1 MSGVTVAD
9 RIRSRTDFEH
19 FVSSYK
25 KLIEQF
31 PGFATMAISGSYNSD
46 KNKQDFGDIDLVE
59 HINSDKS
66 KKMLKKDLQAFFL
79 QQPLSVIVP
88 FSSEKYQGQRS
99 YNSGEIVTVR
109 YYDATLGYSVQ
120 VDNIIALDAVEA
132 EFKQK
137 FLDFPATTQGI
148 ILGLVKTAA
157 IETPPETL
165 FKLLEIDV
173 DPNDLNPYQ
182 EYEFNLSS
190 SELQLRKVT
199 YIPYT
204 FKQESRIVKWTS
216 RNIQHLEKLLYQYD
230 LSQDFTALLAQ
241 SKLVLHNH
249 RSYQRVTGVFTS
261 MVSVKSGE
269 VGTKKGAEK
278 IEALNK
284 IYTAFEEHV

>member
-1 MSGVTVAD
+1 MSGVTGAD
-9 RIRSRTDFEH
+9 RVRLRSDFEQ
-19 FVSSYK
+19 FVNSYK

-31 PGFATMAISGSYNSD
+31 PGFATMLISGSYNSD

-66 KKMLKKDLQAFFL
+66 KKMLKKDLQGFFL

-88 FSSEKYQGQRS
+88 FSSEKYQGRRS

-120 VDNIIALDAVEA
+120 IDNIIALDALEA

-137 FLDFPATTQGI
+137 FLDFPATKQGI

-157 IETPPETL
+157 VETPPKTL

-173 DPNDLNPYQ
+173 DPHDLNLNQ
-182 EYEFNLSS
+182 DYEFNLSS

-199 YIPYT
+199 YVPGS
-204 FKQESRIVKWTS
+204 FQQESRIVKWTS

-230 LSQDFTALLAQ
+230 LSQDFTTLLAQ
-241 SKLVLHNH
+241 SKLILRNT

-269 VGTKKGAEK
+269 VGTKKGDEKTLAIKKVQSTFAE
-278 IEALNK
+278 IA
-284 IYTAFEEHV
+284 

>member
-1 MSGVTVAD
+1 MSGVTGAD
-9 RIRSRTDFEH
+9 RVRLRSDFEQ
-19 FVSSYK
+19 FVNSYK

-31 PGFATMAISGSYNSD
+31 PGFATMSISGSYNSD

-66 KKMLKKDLQAFFL
+66 KKMLKKDLQGFFL

-88 FSSEKYQGQRS
+88 FSSEKYQGRRS

-120 VDNIIALDAVEA
+120 IDNIIALDALEA

-137 FLDFPATTQGI
+137 FLDFPATKQGI

-157 IETPPETL
+157 EETPPKTL

-173 DPNDLNPYQ
+173 DPHDLNLNQ
-182 EYEFNLSS
+182 DYEFNLSS

-199 YIPYT
+199 YVPGS
-204 FKQESRIVKWTS
+204 FQQESRIVKWTS

-230 LSQDFTALLAQ
+230 LSQDFTTLLAQ
-241 SKLVLHNH
+241 SKLILRNT

-269 VGTKKGAEK
+269 VGTKKGDEKTLAIKKVQSTFAE
-278 IEALNK
+278 IA
-284 IYTAFEEHV
+284 